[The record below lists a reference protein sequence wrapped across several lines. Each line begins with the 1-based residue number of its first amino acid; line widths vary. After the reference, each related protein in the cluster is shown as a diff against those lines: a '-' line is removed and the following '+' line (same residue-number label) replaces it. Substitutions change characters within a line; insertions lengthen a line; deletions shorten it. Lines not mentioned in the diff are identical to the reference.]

1 MKRIAAAL
9 LLIGAMALALTASAS
24 ADAPGDSSGAACSD
38 ILTGGASY
46 NVENPP
52 FNTVTST
59 LQYAGATCRNVHY
72 VLVVT
77 YTVAGQPKVKVQ
89 SVKGDGSSNLI
100 SFQINNVVAD
110 GNVCVA
116 TYTAGA
122 GQIYDGSPASGCV
135 ELSPDGSGGGGSGT
149 F

>member
-9 LLIGAMALALTASAS
+9 LLIGAMGLAVTAGAS
-24 ADAPGDSSGAACSD
+24 ADTVGDSSGPACSD

-52 FNTVTST
+52 FNTVTAT
-59 LQYAGATCRNVHY
+59 IQYAGATCRNVHY

-89 SVKGDGSSNLI
+89 SVKGDGSSDLI
-100 SFQINNVVAD
+100 SFQVNNVAAD

-122 GQIYDGSPASGCV
+122 GQIYDGSPNAGCA
-135 ELSPDGSGGGGSGT
+135 ELGPDGSGGGGSGT